1 MYDFPI
7 LSSSPIFDM
16 LVKWLLEILF
26 NLPFWTYLPFALFT
40 MCSVSLLSFQ
50 ENAALDSSLDFW
62 FQSIFL
68 TQKYLDRSIPRIL
81 MPVQVIWRMELLVH
95 HEESNWSSWKLYH
108 LLTFLL
114 ILDEEFRAPPQ
125 NQALVRLWHSHY
137 HCNHKGGSTL
147 DKLKEA
153 CAINAE
159 TERRQPCLGVPLA
172 ALLTTI
178 SIIPWLCCLV
188 EFCVCM
194 MMFVFM
200 TLSDSLLCN
209 DCWCIVGLL
218 PTMTSVV

>member
-1 MYDFPI
+1 M
-7 LSSSPIFDM
+7 
-16 LVKWLLEILF
+16 
-26 NLPFWTYLPFALFT
+26 PFWIHPLIFFL
-40 MCSVSLLSFQ
+40 
-50 ENAALDSSLDFW
+50 

-172 ALLTTI
+172 ALLTTF
-178 SIIPWLCCLV
+178 SIVPWLCGLV
-188 EFCVCM
+188 EFYVARWWLSLWSYLIRFFIM
-194 MMFVFM
+194 IVGVLWVFYLQWHQLSSWVPPFVPP
-200 TLSDSLLCN
+200 TSLLST
-209 DCWCIVGLL
+209 VFL
-218 PTMTSVV
+218 PDPLCMLEGETESNTNVNKQKLPSPPPSR